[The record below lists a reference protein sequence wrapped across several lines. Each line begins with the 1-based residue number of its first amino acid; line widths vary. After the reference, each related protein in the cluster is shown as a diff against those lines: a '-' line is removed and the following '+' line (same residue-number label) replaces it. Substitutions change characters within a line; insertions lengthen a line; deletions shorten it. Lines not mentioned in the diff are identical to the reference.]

1 MNMQRSNK
9 TTATI
14 SRNGNC
20 INGPLPPQDTTIR
33 DDACLLAAFA
43 NIATKTVT
51 EKEPNTHTF
60 TRQNIKPT
68 LPQKYCAIQPRPRT
82 VSDSSTNDSISSGT
96 INPTMSPPKTRPV
109 EIRPNQTDLMNT
121 ERFVYRTILKKKF
134 SWRNFPILE
143 KFLIAN
149 REEYL
154 RHSTLNYTIQQKQYN
169 NHLTRQMIELAAQ
182 NNIVFDD
189 DEFSFVT
196 IRDRIRCYY
205 KSYVQSLKKKGVLLG
220 YAARK
225 AGLVTDNDIE
235 LSAST
240 AGKIYVPK
248 V

>member
-1 MNMQRSNK
+1 M
-9 TTATI
+9 
-14 SRNGNC
+14 
-20 INGPLPPQDTTIR
+20 
-33 DDACLLAAFA
+33 
-43 NIATKTVT
+43 
-51 EKEPNTHTF
+51 
-60 TRQNIKPT
+60 
-68 LPQKYCAIQPRPRT
+68 
-82 VSDSSTNDSISSGT
+82 
-96 INPTMSPPKTRPV
+96 
-109 EIRPNQTDLMNT
+109 
-121 ERFVYRTILKKKF
+121 
-134 SWRNFPILE
+134 
-143 KFLIAN
+143 
-149 REEYL
+149 
-154 RHSTLNYTIQQKQYN
+154 
-169 NHLTRQMIELAAQ
+169 Q